1 MRVCGGTAADC
12 GGRSYEEITDKLNVS
27 RSRVNRVVE
36 PIYAKLGVHGKAR
49 LGEFVF

>member
-12 GGRSYEEITDKLNVS
+12 GGFWRQ
-27 RSRVNRVVE
+27 NRVVE
-36 PIYAKLGVHGKAR
+36 SIYVKLKVHGKAR